1 MRRATRATRW
11 AGTIRGSVHTL
22 EKAAAGGQQ
31 LRSWIR
37 SPDGWCTWRGSPKH
51 LRKQPRC
58 ASGAQHRGSRGLCG
72 CIARAGKTTDGPAG
86 HLPRRPRSGRRTRAS
101 WPTSARTR
109 TSFKLRKKTT
119 QDAARCADNRRHCRW
134 ENPCRQPGVI
144 YNRVHRP
151 EQQVTGSKEDTPG
164 RASESNFGPSDTVCP
179 ADQRYVTEGTC
190 SSLKPTNQ
198 HITPNPIG

>member
-1 MRRATRATRW
+1 MERSASCSFKPICTRHGKGCERLECANKTPGGLTDAGGRRA
-11 AGTIRGSVHTL
+11 GTGVQEHAPGNTCDTMRGHRVRGSVCTI

-31 LRSWIR
+31 LRSRSR

-109 TSFKLRKKTT
+109 TSFKLWKKTT

-144 YNRVHRP
+144 YNR
-151 EQQVTGSKEDTPG
+151 
-164 RASESNFGPSDTVCP
+164 ASFDSC
-179 ADQRYVTEGTC
+179 
-190 SSLKPTNQ
+190 
-198 HITPNPIG
+198 

>member
-1 MRRATRATRW
+1 MCQQDARRANGRWRAAHWHRG
-11 AGTIRGSVHTL
+11 AGTCAGQRVRHDGRARFEGLCTPSRN
-22 EKAAAGGQQ
+22 KAAAGGQQ

-37 SPDGWCTWRGSPKH
+37 SPDGWCTRRGSPRH

-109 TSFKLRKKTT
+109 TSFKLWKKTT

-144 YNRVHRP
+144 YNR
-151 EQQVTGSKEDTPG
+151 
-164 RASESNFGPSDTVCP
+164 ASFDSC
-179 ADQRYVTEGTC
+179 
-190 SSLKPTNQ
+190 
-198 HITPNPIG
+198 